1 MSLFSEGMIA
11 SLWNSVDVQD
21 AIFLEEG
28 SSASSPT
35 FSSFI
40 HHKQQPFKTA
50 ENEMKYFP
58 QVSKLPNVLIGRYLV
73 DFFVSLPTDYRSL
86 LAHPQ
91 YDK

>member
-1 MSLFSEGMIA
+1 M
-11 SLWNSVDVQD
+11 
-21 AIFLEEG
+21 FLEDG

-40 HHKQQPFKTA
+40 HHKQQPSKAA
-50 ENEMKYFP
+50 ENEMKHFP

-73 DFFVSLPTDYRSL
+73 DFFVSLPTDRQGL
-86 LAHPQ
+86 EAHHQ